1 MKKILIFGAT
11 SEIAYCCANIW
22 ALGKNTLYLVAR
34 NNEELTKMTKDL
46 KKIGCNNVYGH
57 SVDLLDFES
66 HPFLINDA
74 DKKLGGID
82 IVLLAHGTLP
92 KQKTC
97 EISVSKTLFEISNNA
112 LSSVSLLTLLG
123 NYFEKRKKGVIAIIS
138 SVAGDRG
145 RSSNYIYGSSKSLI
159 TTFVSGLR
167 QRLSKYNIT
176 VLTIKPGFVDTKMT
190 KSFKKGILWVKP
202 DYVARK
208 IIWAIDNKK
217 NQIYTPFF
225 WRIIIFFLNLI
236 PESLFKKMN
245 L

>member
-22 ALGKNTLYLVAR
+22 ALGKNTFYLVAR

-46 KKIGCNNVYGH
+46 KERGCKNVYSH

-66 HPFLINDA
+66 HSFLINDA

-92 KQKTC
+92 NQKSC
-97 EISVSKTLFEISNNA
+97 ENSVTKTLLEIRNNA

-123 NYFEKRKKGVIAIIS
+123 NYFEKRKKGVIAVIS

-167 QRLSKYNIT
+167 QRLSKYNVT

-208 IIWAIDNKK
+208 IIWAINNKK

-225 WRIIIFFLNLI
+225 WKLIIFFLNLI
-236 PESLFKKMN
+236 PESLFKKIN
-245 L
+245 I